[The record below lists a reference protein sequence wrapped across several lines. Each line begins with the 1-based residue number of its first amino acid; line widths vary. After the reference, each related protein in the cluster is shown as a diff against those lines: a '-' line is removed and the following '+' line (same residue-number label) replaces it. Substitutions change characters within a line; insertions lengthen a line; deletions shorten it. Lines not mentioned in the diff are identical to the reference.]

1 MRPVDKGMSP
11 YQAIPAYADALPHLE
26 KAIGCYCSYC
36 EMPLAHVPEVEHKE
50 SKNSGG
56 SLTDWNNLLLACKYC
71 NTRKKEK
78 IKQGEAAQAIWPDTD
93 NTFLAY
99 SYTHGVPALNRTV
112 LSQYGSQVEGKAR
125 RLFEAVVL
133 DNRPSS
139 SGDKDRRWSL
149 RLEAF
154 AVAREA
160 LQDWRTVKGS
170 EAAEAAER
178 LIIRQAQ
185 AKGFFSIWMMVFADE
200 PEIKNALIAAFP
212 GTARMCFD
220 AEGAPLHRIGG
231 SI

>member
-11 YQAIPAYADALPHLE
+11 YQTISAYADALPHLE

-139 SGDKDRRWSL
+139 GDKDRRWSL
-149 RLEAF
+149 RLEVF

-160 LQDWRTVKGS
+160 LQDWRIVKAS
-170 EAAEAAER
+170 EAAEAFER
-178 LIIRQAQ
+178 RIIGQAQ
-185 AKGFFSIWMMVFADE
+185 AQGFFSIWMMVFADE

-212 GTARMCFD
+212 GTARRCFD
-220 AEGAPLHRIGG
+220 AEGAPLHRSGG

>member
-99 SYTHGVPALNRTV
+99 SYTSGVPALNQTV
-112 LSQYGSQVEGKAR
+112 LSQCGSQVEEKAR

-133 DNRPSS
+133 DNRPSC
-139 SGDKDRRWSL
+139 GDKDRRWSL
-149 RLEAF
+149 RLEVF

-160 LQDWRTVKGS
+160 LKDWRIVKASG
-170 EAAEAAER
+170 AAEAFER
-178 LIIRQAQ
+178 RIIGQAQ
-185 AKGFFSIWMMVFADE
+185 AQGFFSIWMMVFADE

-220 AEGAPLHRIGG
+220 AEGAPLHRIWG

>member
-139 SGDKDRRWSL
+139 GDKDRRWSL
-149 RLEAF
+149 RLEVF

-160 LQDWRTVKGS
+160 LQDWRIVKAS
-170 EAAEAAER
+170 EAAAAFER
-178 LIIRQAQ
+178 RIIGQAQ
-185 AKGFFSIWMMVFADE
+185 AQGFFSIWMMVFADE